1 MPDSL
6 ARARALTRLLD
17 TAARIPGT
25 GIRFGLD
32 PILGLVPGLGDLAG
46 AALSGYL
53 VLLAGRSGA
62 SRTTI
67 VRMLGNVAIDT
78 FGGMLPVLGDAFD
91 VAFKSNSRNLV
102 LLERPRAVAVDGSRR
117 AGGWTD
123 GDLGSAAGDGAARGG
138 GDRGGVFRGHR
149 DRARVAAAVGRHAP
163 PHRRSGAGAEQ
174 APPYEGTTASE

>member
-102 LLERPRAVAVDGSRR
+102 LLERTLGAQTASMGRVEPAAGRMVIWGALLGMVLLAAAGIAVAYFVVIAIAHGLQRR
-117 AGGWTD
+117 
-123 GDLGSAAGDGAARGG
+123 
-138 GDRGGVFRGHR
+138 
-149 DRARVAAAVGRHAP
+149 
-163 PHRRSGAGAEQ
+163 
-174 APPYEGTTASE
+174 

>member
-102 LLERPRAVAVDGSRR
+102 LLERTLGAQTASMGRVEPA
-117 AGGWTD
+117 AGRMVIWGAL
-123 GDLGSAAGDGAARGG
+123 LGMVLLSAAGIA
-138 GDRGGVFRGHR
+138 
-149 DRARVAAAVGRHAP
+149 VAYFVVIAIAHGLQ
-163 PHRRSGAGAEQ
+163 RR
-174 APPYEGTTASE
+174 

>member
-32 PILGLVPGLGDLAG
+32 PILGLVPGVGDLAG

-67 VRMLGNVAIDT
+67 VRMLANVAIDT

-102 LLERPRAVAVDGSRR
+102 LLERTLGAQSPSMGRPEPAAGRLVIWGALFGMVLLAAAGIAVAYFVVIAIAHGLQRR
-117 AGGWTD
+117 
-123 GDLGSAAGDGAARGG
+123 
-138 GDRGGVFRGHR
+138 
-149 DRARVAAAVGRHAP
+149 
-163 PHRRSGAGAEQ
+163 
-174 APPYEGTTASE
+174 